1 MSNTCR
7 ALCAGGQIS
16 TGVIHKSLIAGML
29 SLIAVTGGSAA
40 SEVRPRSAGFRPAV
54 ALHGFVNWD
63 FWHRRKLKGWR
74 GTETAIRKTLEQW
87 YPGSAAHTLTENGTP
102 DALRGFLHSLPARAE
117 CDLSVVYLASHQ
129 SPEGKWDFVQRKLEP
144 LNTIVGE
151 SGIPRHPARIVIVD
165 ACYAAALRQAPA
177 WDREWRSLVLFA
189 ASADEET
196 QELDFHS
203 PQPVDLTR
211 RYPAAAAWLNEH
223 MGKAWD
229 GRLSFLGFVWVQ
241 TFVTSKNAPVHQSGW
256 SDFLRRCE
264 QTADEFRRNTDKRL
278 ASRVA
283 FSPLPAAGAP
293 LRGRRQ

>member
-1 MSNTCR
+1 
-7 ALCAGGQIS
+7 
-16 TGVIHKSLIAGML
+16 VIHRLLVAGLLFVL
-29 SLIAVTGGSAA
+29 SSTGGSDA
-40 SEVRPRSAGFRPAV
+40 SEVPSRSAASRPAV
-54 ALHGFVNWD
+54 DFHGFVNWD
-63 FWHRRKLKGWR
+63 FRHRRKLKGWLATAR
-74 GTETAIRKTLEQW
+74 VIQGTLDQC
-87 YPGSAAHTLTENGTP
+87 YPGRSAYTLMENGTP